1 MLLAWENEALLATD
15 ELGKDKFDIVVPSI
29 SILAEPPVA
38 VVDKVVDKKGTR
50 PAAEAFLKF
59 LYSHGGQVIAAKDH
73 YRPRDP
79 SVAKDYDASFPKLRL
94 ITIDEFG
101 GWRNAQ
107 AKHFNDGGVF
117 DTIYSQ

>member
-1 MLLAWENEALLATD
+1 
-15 ELGKDKFDIVVPSI
+15 
-29 SILAEPPVA
+29 
-38 VVDKVVDKKGTR
+38 
-50 PAAEAFLKF
+50 
-59 LYSHGGQVIAAKDH
+59 VIAAKDH

-79 SVAKDYDASFPKLRL
+79 SVAKVYGASFPKLRL